1 MSVDALE
8 ALPLSQWSLN
18 HLQAVVAIDSASD
31 ERSTS
36 VPTTPGQTELADY
49 LAGFFSDLALG
60 SVERDRFSNVIFSV
74 PGRGAGQDQAP
85 VALMI
90 HLDTARGT
98 HAITDLQV
106 SHAWDGSPLRFA
118 KNPDIQVSTQ
128 VYPSLAAY
136 QGHDIVHGPGDAP
149 FGLDDKLG
157 LTHAMTLFKVLA
169 VLPELSH
176 PPLIFVG
183 RPDEEVGR
191 EEALFA
197 VAELLAQRGVKLG
210 YTLDGLDPYEV
221 NVENFDAAGAWVR
234 FHGDGQIPT
243 GQGFTLRLGGVNTH
257 GATAKA
263 EGHRSAVRFAA
274 EIQALCQERGVQARF
289 IGFQSNAERDCDATC
304 LLVVEE
310 GHYDPLWEVV
320 REVVR
325 PHMPRGASM
334 ELAMGGDPPPQHGV
348 AQALAWVHAFYS
360 SDPGFVLAA
369 EDSEGRQGYTAAYR
383 ILREEAG
390 VRLDLRIRDFS
401 DQGRAARVS
410 HLERQAGDLDWEW
423 RLQYDNMGPALADC
437 PRLQEAALKASQTA
451 GVSSV
456 VQPIR
461 GGTGIDPFLN
471 KGLRIANLGTGYF
484 APESEK
490 ELTSLQFMGGHVR
503 WLVALMAEL
512 SQG

>member
-1 MSVDALE
+1 MSLDQ
-8 ALPLSQWSLN
+8 LPLSDWSLS
-18 HLQAVVAIDSASD
+18 HLSAVVAIDSASD
-31 ERSTS
+31 ESSES
-36 VPTTPGQTELADY
+36 VPTTPGQTVLADF
-49 LAGFFSDLALG
+49 LVGFFSELGIG
-60 SVERDRFSNVIFSV
+60 SVERDGFSNVIFSV
-74 PGRGAGQDQAP
+74 PGRGRGADKSP

-98 HAITDLQV
+98 HAIQDLQV
-106 SHAWDGSPLRFA
+106 TRAWDGSALRFA

-136 QGHDIVHGPGDAP
+136 KGHDIVHGPGDAP

-169 VLPELSH
+169 KQPELEH

-191 EEALFA
+191 EEALHA

-234 FHGDGQIPT
+234 FVGDGSIPE

-263 EGHRSAVRFAA
+263 EGHRSALRFAA
-274 EIQALCQERGVQARF
+274 EIRALCQDRGVQARF
-289 IGFQSNAERDCDATC
+289 VGFDSDAERDCDATC
-304 LLVVEE
+304 LLVVQS
-310 GHYDPLWEVV
+310 GHSDALWEVV

-334 ELAMGGDPPPQHGV
+334 ELAMGGDAPPERGV
-348 AQALAWVHAFYS
+348 DQALGWVHDFYG

-383 ILREEAG
+383 LRPGEGG
-390 VRLDLRIRDFS
+390 VRVDLRIRDFS
-401 DQGRAARVS
+401 EEGRKARVA
-410 HLERQAGDLDWEW
+410 HIEQHVGELPWEW

-437 PRLQEAALKASQTA
+437 PRLSEAALAASKSA
-451 GVSSV
+451 GVQSV

-490 ELTSLQFMGGHVR
+490 ELTSLQFMAGHVR

-512 SQG
+512 S

>member
-1 MSVDALE
+1 MSFE
-8 ALPLSQWSLN
+8 QLPLSEWSLS
-18 HLQAVVAIDSASD
+18 HLEAVVAIDSASD
-31 ERSTS
+31 ENSQS
-36 VPTTPGQTELADY
+36 VPTTPGQTELADF
-49 LAGFFSDLALG
+49 LVGFFSDLG
-60 SVERDRFSNVIFSV
+60 IGNVERDGFSNVIFSV
-74 PGRGAGQDQAP
+74 SGRGCGADKAP

-98 HAITDLQV
+98 HAIQSLQV
-106 SHAWDGSPLRFA
+106 TRGWDGSALSFA
-118 KNPDIQVSTQ
+118 NNPDIQVSTQ
-128 VYPSLAAY
+128 VYPTLAAY

-169 VLPELSH
+169 AQPELEH

-191 EEALFA
+191 EEALHA
-197 VAELLAQRGVKLG
+197 VAELLAQRGVELG

-234 FHGDGQIPT
+234 FVGSGLIPK

-274 EIQALCQERGVQARF
+274 EIRALCLARGIQARF
-289 IGFQSNAERDCDATC
+289 VAFESDAERDCDATC
-304 LLVVEE
+304 LLVVQS
-310 GHYDPLWEVV
+310 GHGDALWEAV

-334 ELAMGGDPPPQHGV
+334 ELAMGGDSPAEHGV
-348 AQALAWVHAFYS
+348 DQALGWVHKFYGS
-360 SDPGFVLAA
+360 TPGFVLAA
-369 EDSEGRQGYTAAYR
+369 EDSEGRQGYSAAYR
-383 ILREEAG
+383 LLPDKGG

-401 DQGRAARVS
+401 DRGRKARVA
-410 HLERQAGDLDWEW
+410 HVEKHAGELPWDW
-423 RLQYDNMGPALADC
+423 RLQYDNMGPALADR
-437 PRLQEAALKASQTA
+437 PELTQSALAASEKA
-451 GVSSV
+451 GVKSQ

-461 GGTGIDPFLN
+461 GGTGVDPFLD

-490 ELTSLQFMGGHVR
+490 ELTSLQYMAGHVR

-512 SQG
+512 SAGS

>member
-1 MSVDALE
+1 MSFE
-8 ALPLSQWSLN
+8 QLPLSDWSLS
-18 HLQAVVAIDSASD
+18 HLQSVVAIDSASD
-31 ERSTS
+31 ENSQS
-36 VPTTPGQTELADY
+36 VPTTPGQTELADF
-49 LAGFFSDLALG
+49 LVGFFSELGIG
-60 SVERDRFSNVIFSV
+60 SVERDGFSNVIFSV
-74 PGRGAGQDQAP
+74 PGRGAGADKPP

-98 HAITDLQV
+98 HAIQTLQV
-106 SHAWDGSPLRFA
+106 TRAWDGSALSFS

-128 VYPSLAAY
+128 VYPTLAAY

-169 VLPELSH
+169 AQPELEH

-191 EEALFA
+191 EEALHA
-197 VAELLAQRGVKLG
+197 VAELLSQRGVKLG
-210 YTLDGLDPYEV
+210 YTLDGLDPFEV

-234 FHGDGQIPT
+234 FVGNGSIPT
-243 GQGFTLRLGGVNTH
+243 GQGYTLRLGGVNTH

-263 EGHRSAVRFAA
+263 EGHRSALRFAA
-274 EIQALCQERGVQARF
+274 EIRALCLAREIQARF
-289 IGFQSNAERDCDATC
+289 VGFESDAERDCDATC
-304 LLVVEE
+304 LLVVQN
-310 GHYDPLWEVV
+310 GHGDALWEAV

-334 ELAMGGDPPPQHGV
+334 ELAMGGDSPPERGV
-348 AQALAWVHAFYS
+348 DQALSWVHDFYGS
-360 SDPGFVLAA
+360 SPGFVLAA

-383 ILREEAG
+383 LLPHEGG
-390 VRLDLRIRDFS
+390 VRVDLRIRDFS
-401 DQGRAARVS
+401 EEGRKARVA
-410 HLERQAGDLDWEW
+410 HVKQHVGELPWEW

-437 PRLQEAALKASQTA
+437 PRLTQAALAASEKA
-451 GVSSV
+451 GVKSV

-461 GGTGIDPFLN
+461 GGTGVDPFLH

-490 ELTSLQFMGGHVR
+490 ELTSLQFMAGHVR

-512 SQG
+512 SGDS